1 MIRDAQGGKA
11 SRHACAAL
19 SATTFHDMR
28 LRRLTTINH
37 ALRSY
42 IYRSAVRSMCPDPP
56 ADLPSA
62 YPHLAFTRKTTNLP
76 LCGRT
81 HHPLEATTP
90 RPPMRRTAGIKN
102 KIRTRV
108 VRREKSSDSL
118 TPYYESGFYYAHRH
132 RHRRPATAAPSRET
146 VGSSVDVPLPGASAN
161 HSAVTARHT
170 TATRKH
176 ELAAVNTNPGQGG
189 KHELGAV
196 NTNSGRRRPR
206 APKSPTRR
214 ER

>member
-81 HHPLEATTP
+81 HRLAPAAA
-90 RPPMRRTAGIKN
+90 RRTRPLDLHLWVAYP
-102 KIRTRV
+102 
-108 VRREKSSDSL
+108 RE
-118 TPYYESGFYYAHRH
+118 
-132 RHRRPATAAPSRET
+132 
-146 VGSSVDVPLPGASAN
+146 N
-161 HSAVTARHT
+161 
-170 TATRKH
+170 RK
-176 ELAAVNTNPGQGG
+176 
-189 KHELGAV
+189 
-196 NTNSGRRRPR
+196 R
-206 APKSPTRR
+206 AMPQYDP
-214 ER
+214 

>member
-19 SATTFHDMR
+19 SATTFHDVR
-28 LRRLTTINH
+28 LCRLTTINH

-81 HHPLEATTP
+81 HHPD
-90 RPPMRRTAGIKN
+90 
-102 KIRTRV
+102 RTR
-108 VRREKSSDSL
+108 
-118 TPYYESGFYYAHRH
+118 
-132 RHRRPATAAPSRET
+132 
-146 VGSSVDVPLPGASAN
+146 
-161 HSAVTARHT
+161 ARYNR
-170 TATRKH
+170 TRFG
-176 ELAAVNTNPGQGG
+176 EV
-189 KHELGAV
+189 
-196 NTNSGRRRPR
+196 
-206 APKSPTRR
+206 
-214 ER
+214 

>member
-1 MIRDAQGGKA
+1 MEACVGPNTYRDGRAGLTRRGPRARNTCVIRDAQGGKA

-42 IYRSAVRSMCPDPP
+42 IYRSAVRSMCPGPP

-81 HHPLEATTP
+81 HRPIHGSPRCERTSNVQLPQKAKFGGARGLAAPGTLRGAPRTPPRPLE
-90 RPPMRRTAGIKN
+90 
-102 KIRTRV
+102 
-108 VRREKSSDSL
+108 E
-118 TPYYESGFYYAHRH
+118 
-132 RHRRPATAAPSRET
+132 
-146 VGSSVDVPLPGASAN
+146 LPGACGE
-161 HSAVTARHT
+161 VRT
-170 TATRKH
+170 TFTW
-176 ELAAVNTNPGQGG
+176 L
-189 KHELGAV
+189 
-196 NTNSGRRRPR
+196 
-206 APKSPTRR
+206 
-214 ER
+214 